1 MSEQPT
7 LFDQDEPE
15 PEPVRET
22 IDPPQ
27 LVVPAGTITL
37 VLIPTADPANHPRS
51 PEYRLKMLVKE
62 ALRRYGFDAKVI
74 HIPTDEELAHAFDWL
89 LPLPN
94 KPR

>member
-1 MSEQPT
+1 LSNTPQPT
-7 LFDQDEPE
+7 LFDQDEP
-15 PEPVRET
+15 VRET
-22 IDPPQ
+22 IDPPT
-27 LVVPAGTITL
+27 LTVPPGTITL
-37 VLIPTADPANHPRS
+37 VLIPLADPADRPRS

-62 ALRRYGFDAKVI
+62 ALRRYGFDVKVI